1 MPPPRRAL
9 LAAAVLAPL
18 VACGRRRKPAAAV
31 VPAGAVVLALGD
43 SLTFGTGAAPE
54 ESYPAQLAR
63 LTGWQV
69 VNAGVP
75 GDTSAQALERLPAL
89 LAEHAPALVIVGLGG
104 NDFLRR
110 LPDEGTRANLRRIC
124 ETARAAGAQVLLL
137 GVPQPTL
144 TAGLSG
150 RLSDHPLY
158 AETAD
163 ALKLP
168 LHGGGW
174 SEVLA
179 DAALRS
185 DQIHANGAGYRRF
198 AERLADAA
206 RTLGLR

>member
-1 MPPPRRAL
+1 MPSPRRAL

-18 VACGRRRKPAAAV
+18 VGCGRRRKPAAAV

-43 SLTFGTGAAPE
+43 SLTFGTGAAPD

-110 LPDEGTRANLRRIC
+110 LPDEATRANLRRIC

-163 ALKLP
+163 ALNLP

-179 DAALRS
+179 DAALRA